1 MLKVVERSKIWFS
14 ISLVIIAVGLFCMVT
29 KGLNFGID
37 FKGGTIIEINMGR
50 EVTNEDVE
58 KINGIISEYVDVS
71 NTGVRPVNDTNVDIS
86 IKEGAIDKD
95 EIAKI
100 HQKVKEEFNL
110 DDNYLVKEDTTGA
123 VIGKELTQ
131 KAWIAVILASIAMLI
146 YIAVRFEFKFGAAA
160 VVALVHDIL
169 VTLTIY
175 AVFDIRINLPFIAA
189 MLAIL
194 GYSINDTI
202 VIFDRIRE
210 NKRKYN
216 KKDVNLLVN
225 NSINETLTRSMN
237 TSLSTI
243 ITITALFIVVP
254 PIREFTLPLILG
266 IVSGTYSSIFIASPV
281 WVLLNKKFDGK
292 KNKKLKTA

>member
-1 MLKVVERSKIWFS
+1 
-14 ISLVIIAVGLFCMVT
+14 MVT
-29 KGLNFGID
+29 RGLNFGID

-50 EVTNEDVE
+50 EVTNEDIE

-71 NTGVRPVNDTNVDIS
+71 NTGVRPVNDTHIDIS
-86 IKEGAIDKD
+86 IKEGIIDEA

-100 HQKVKEEFNL
+100 HQQVKEEFSL
-110 DDNYLVKEDTTGA
+110 ADDYLVKEDTTGA

-131 KAWIAVILASIAMLI
+131 KAWVAVILASIAMLI
-146 YIAVRFEFKFGAAA
+146 YIAIRFEFKFGAAA

-169 VTLTIY
+169 ITLTIY
-175 AVFDIRINLPFIAA
+175 AAFDIRINLPFIAA

-210 NKRKYN
+210 NKRKYK
-216 KKDVNLLVN
+216 KKDINLLVN
-225 NSINETLTRSMN
+225 SSINETLTRSMN

-281 WVLLNKKFDGK
+281 WVLLNKKFNGNK
-292 KNKKLKTA
+292 SKKLKTA